1 MNIYRMT
8 TIGEKF
14 DLNIQPYA
22 ILACKTDVGHHKV
35 YYYISSRWKSEFL
48 HTVVHVNLE
57 FEGRR
62 QECDIQQ
69 TITQTIIQQT
79 TTPLFLKS
87 SACKTFASAHLQRA
101 QKITYNL

>member
-35 YYYISSRWKSEFL
+35 YY
-48 HTVVHVNLE
+48 
-57 FEGRR
+57 
-62 QECDIQQ
+62 
-69 TITQTIIQQT
+69 
-79 TTPLFLKS
+79 
-87 SACKTFASAHLQRA
+87 
-101 QKITYNL
+101 